1 MAELMRCPIDA
12 LLDRP
17 VLELVD
23 PCWLDTAQSH
33 IAMLRAGHRQ
43 RYELGLIRADGTKFV
58 AEVNATPL
66 RDNAGAYHGAVAVI
80 KDVSAR
86 LEAEAEA
93 RFRTAAL
100 DGIGEA
106 VIATRPDS
114 TVVYA
119 NPASERLL
127 GWRPADLIGQVG
139 VELLPSPDASETARR
154 VHAHLLA
161 AKPQTGELRLT
172 RRDGS
177 QFPAYITGTPIT
189 DEKGELIAFVAVIRD
204 DTERHRLEQEV
215 RAQEQQAEIVALL
228 GSRLLSAT
236 ARDTTPILTEAVEAC
251 RRAVGADLGV
261 LLDVTGL
268 GEDLR
273 VRVTSPHR
281 PAADVIPGGSR
292 SIAGYTALAGK
303 VVVVDDAPSDRRFDQ
318 APTPSWR
325 GPIRSAVAAPVLS
338 RTGVC
343 GVVLVA
349 RMTPER
355 FSPSAAHFVQSV
367 ANIVGMALQPD

>member
-1 MAELMRCPIDA
+1 
-12 LLDRP
+12 
-17 VLELVD
+17 
-23 PCWLDTAQSH
+23 
-33 IAMLRAGHRQ
+33 MLRAGHRQ
-43 RYELGLIRADGTKFV
+43 RYELGLVRTDGTKFV

-66 RDNAGAYHGAVAVI
+66 RDNAGGYHGAVAVI

-114 TVVYA
+114 TIVYA

-127 GWRPADLIGQVG
+127 GWRPADLVGQVG

-154 VHAHLLA
+154 VHANLLA

-204 DTERHRLEQEV
+204 DTERHRLEQEA

-228 GSRLLSAT
+228 GSRVLRHELQNRT
-236 ARDTTPILTEAVEAC
+236 VLLTEAIDAC
-251 RRAVGADLGV
+251 RRALGADLAAF
-261 LLDVTGL
+261 LDVGGP
-268 GEDLR
+268 GEDLM

-281 PAADVIPGGSR
+281 PEAGVTPGGSR
-292 SIAGYTALAGK
+292 SIAGYTAMAGK
-303 VVVVDDAPSDRRFDQ
+303 VVVVEDTSRDRRFDL
-318 APTPSWR
+318 PPPPEWR
-325 GPIRSAVAAPVLS
+325 GPIVSAVGAPVMAT
-338 RTGVC
+338 TGVC
-343 GVVLVA
+343 GVVLVGW
-349 RMTPER
+349 MTR
-355 FSPSAAHFVQSV
+355 QCISASVPHFVESIANVIGV
-367 ANIVGMALQPD
+367 ALRLD